1 MIYAYLRVSTDKQC
15 TENQR
20 FEINQ
25 FAKHRNISIDK
36 WVEEVVSGS
45 NKINGRKL
53 GKLFKLVKKGDWI
66 ITSELSRVGRNLM
79 YIMSFLHQCM
89 EREAIVFTIKERYE
103 LGNNLNS
110 KILAFAFSLS
120 AEIERNLISQR
131 TREALARKKREGVKL
146 GRPVGRK
153 ASYYKLSGKES
164 QIIKLLNE
172 KYSLGEICT
181 KLGVCRHTLRIFINY
196 LSRNNPEHIPAKFR
210 T

>member
-1 MIYAYLRVSTDKQC
+1 MVYAYIRVSTDKQC

-20 FEINQ
+20 FEIIQ
-25 FAKHRNISIDK
+25 FAKERNIIIDA

-45 NKINGRKL
+45 NKIKNRKL
-53 GKLFKLVKKGDWI
+53 GKLFKLIKKGDWI

-89 EREAIVFTIKERYE
+89 EREAVVFTIKERYE

-131 TREALARKKREGVKL
+131 TREALARKKQEGIKL
-146 GRPVGRK
+146 GRPKGRK
-153 ASYYKLSGKES
+153 SSYYKLSGKEG
-164 QIIKLLNE
+164 QIIRMLNN
-172 KYSLGEICT
+172 KYPLGSICSRF
-181 KLGVCRHTLRIFINY
+181 GVCRNTLRIFIEY
-196 LSRNNPEHIPAKFR
+196 LYEADPSQLPPRCHR
-210 T
+210 

>member
-25 FAKHRNISIDK
+25 FAKERNITIDG
-36 WVEEVVSGS
+36 WVEEIVSGS
-45 NKINGRKL
+45 NKIKNRKL
-53 GKLFKLVKKGDWI
+53 GKLFRVVKKGDWI

-89 EREAIVFTIKERYE
+89 EREAVVFTIKERYE

-131 TREALARKKREGVKL
+131 TREALARKKLEGVKL
-146 GRPVGRK
+146 GRPKGRK
-153 ASYYKLSGKES
+153 SSYYKLSGKEKH
-164 QIIKLLNE
+164 IIRLLND
-172 KYSLGEICT
+172 KHSLGEICN
-181 KLGVCRHTLRIFINY
+181 KLGVCRNTLRIFMEYIYEINPDY
-196 LSRNNPEHIPAKFR
+196 LPSKFR
-210 T
+210 N